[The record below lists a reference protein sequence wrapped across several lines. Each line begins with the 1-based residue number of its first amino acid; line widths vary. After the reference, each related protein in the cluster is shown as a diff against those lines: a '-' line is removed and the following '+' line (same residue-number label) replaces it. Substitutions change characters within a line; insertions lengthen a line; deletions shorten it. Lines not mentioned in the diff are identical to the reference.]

1 MRTKV
6 ILDVDTGSDDAIA
19 MILAMMSPKLE
30 VIGVCSVNGNREVC
44 LTTDNTLRVCE
55 LLESDVPVYPGC
67 EYPMVATLRPGGGGG
82 TPIREGTY
90 DGLISLI
97 HGDHLPLP
105 APTTKTA
112 QTIPAVVYYVQTLM
126 AATEKVT
133 IVAVGPLTNLAM
145 AMRVQPKICEKIEK
159 IVIMGGGYLINND
172 TPTAEFNIWVDPEA
186 AEIVMRTGEEFGL
199 KIVWVPLDA
208 THVCYMSKD
217 DAAHIRTFGN
227 KMADA
232 VADFIEMRATGYV
245 KDADM
250 KELEASPVHD
260 ALAVA
265 YLLDEEVLEK
275 VAHVNMHVVTGGG
288 YADGMTCLDM
298 RELLD
303 KPAPNCYF
311 ALSANRD
318 KFLKVLYGALGEG
331 TVYSK

>member
-19 MILAMMSPKLE
+19 MILAMMSPKLD
-30 VIGVCSVNGNREVC
+30 VIGVCSVNGNREVK
-44 LTTDNTLRVCE
+44 LTTLNTLRVAE
-55 LLESDVPVYPGC
+55 LLGSNVPVYRGC

-90 DGLISLI
+90 DGLISMI

-105 APTTKTA
+105 GPEYRAEEK
-112 QTIPAVVYYVQTLM
+112 IPAVIYYVQKLM
-126 AATEKVT
+126 ETTEKITV
-133 IVAVGPLTNLAM
+133 VAVGPLTNLAM
-145 AMRVQPKICEKIEK
+145 AMRVEPKICEKIER
-159 IVIMGGGYLINND
+159 IVIMGGGYQINND

-199 KIVWVPLDA
+199 NIVWVPLDA
-208 THVCYMSKD
+208 THQCYLSVQ
-217 DAAHIRTFGN
+217 DAAHIRSFGN
-227 KMADA
+227 KIADA

-250 KELEASPVHD
+250 KELCASPVHD

-265 YLLDEEVLEK
+265 YLLDPQVLK
-275 VAHVNMHVVTGGG
+275 DIRHVNMHVVTGGG

-303 KPAPNCYF
+303 KPAPNCFF
-311 ALSANRD
+311 ALGADRD
-318 KFLKVLYGALGEG
+318 RFLKVLYGALKEG
-331 TVYSK
+331 AVYSR